1 MLFAMA
7 AVATIIAQKDRSGGT
22 GTPGVPPATATQEHD
37 PLSDWESRHPGGGVR
52 SGESDATLRFESID
66 VHSNDTATL
75 RLAWPLD
82 LIPTNT
88 TIDLLVATSLVNS
101 AWTWQ
106 CGHTVG
112 EDDTN
117 WTVTVALPET
127 SPGTAAPS
135 AFYRAVHRETCA
147 DTMDD
152 LDGDG
157 IPGAYELAHG
167 TNPYVADA
175 EYVPRLTVG
184 AGGQYA
190 TIQAALAASAPY
202 SVVSLASGDYRV
214 FEGIRMPSHPVM
226 VTCEDGY
233 AVFSGAT
240 PTGMFML
247 SDGHESGHTLFRNLY
262 LNLAS
267 KSGMQAGFW
276 CGGGL
281 PWVIPGA
288 AAVFENVH
296 IRAPNPGVEYF
307 GWLFYGYCEAPAVIR
322 GCCVNASGAE
332 WMFGVLGDNPPPLAL
347 ESCTFVNFPT
357 QAAQR
362 TSVAVGLRSLRLGG
376 SSGFT
381 PTVTVSR
388 VLFDASFTNAWPM
401 ARFENATG
409 FHVTMADCIRPSEPA
424 SSAFAPNVT
433 ANVHVATSQVAWAGF
448 PLPGSPAA
456 VLGIGAF
463 RPIPYGSTDD
473 TDRDT
478 LTDYDETYV
487 RNLDPFLADTD
498 GDGADDGDEIRDG
511 TDPSDPDS
519 FLQRLTVTATNTASL
534 AFPVRVAWGHSPT
547 GWEANGLAVFDSGF
561 GEKAYTNAASQA
573 TTYMKAFCDMNLDGE
588 YGADDDILIV
598 RTIPHV
604 GTARFDFVFG
614 DVDHDGLSDYDEM
627 HSHGTDPLRADTDG
641 DGMRDG
647 EEISGGTDPTN
658 RHSFVQTQYV
668 SVTNTASLAH
678 AVYLAWGC
686 SATGWESNG
695 LASFPQGFGTNAYE
709 TASPQGAVY
718 IKSFCDL
725 NDNGEYDADD
735 DILAVRPIPFGRT
748 AQFNIKFGDVD
759 GDGVPDA
766 QERQD
771 GTDPDDANSFRLR
784 ASFRFTDH
792 DAGHGCTNLVAV
804 SLTETEWDLSEVVMR
819 SADETFEYTVN
830 TNVTHGAVYVKC
842 LHDRDGDGLLD
853 VGSEGIRTNRLSYS
867 VRNDTFVEVSIGDYD
882 YDGVCDTQELLD
894 GTDPFDE
901 KNYRLHVRLDIADS
915 DDGCCVTNLVAVSE
929 TYDDWQPSSVVTS
942 FVGYAATYAT
952 NVDLKT
958 GALQVRCIRD
968 LDRDGEFGT
977 PGDIVY
983 RASAGH
989 SWNGKRFH
997 LAVGD
1002 LDGDGVPDSV
1012 EKSEGTDP
1020 MGATNYCF
1028 SLSATVTSIF
1038 TPTNRL
1044 TAIAYFGN
1052 ESNVLYGPAVQ
1063 TGSTLS
1069 VDFGHLATASREKV
1083 KFLFWDDIDGNGV
1096 RDTGERRTL
1105 CEFSVVGH
1113 GMCATNSLGLGEF
1126 DADGDGMLDDWE
1138 RLHGLSS
1145 DAADDATQ
1153 DTDGDGFINLHEYW
1167 AGTDPNDPLE
1177 DGSGTALVSGS
1188 RSVDDRIAGKQPNVA
1203 APYYVG
1209 HGKNARLRIANLS
1222 EAIFPINVDC
1232 WMFGVDLSC
1241 MSTWCD
1247 FTPWEWAEPL
1257 TLISPLHVMS
1267 ASHVTPTNGTQV
1279 VFRSLG
1285 GDRYIRTLVDSKP
1298 ILGVAADDLCV
1309 GILNE
1314 PLPSDIKIAKFLPP
1328 GYSSYIGNGMRLPFV
1343 RIGGD
1348 KTCNIEDI
1356 VFLSPTSAQSRMIK
1370 IEHSLNPLR
1379 CQYQRG
1385 PIAMDS
1391 GHPIFLLIG
1400 SELAYL
1406 CPTKGF
1412 YADYLTT
1419 GFLCTYYLQTIQ
1431 QAMDF
1436 LSDTKGLARAYLQT
1450 FDFSAFSL
1458 LGNAGGLE

>member
-1 MLFAMA
+1 MTWLSESLSFLVHMTLFALCTVVVPIIVSFIWHWLEETCARRQLFSATGA
-7 AVATIIAQKDRSGGT
+7 ALLAFAIALMPTIAKRT
-22 GTPGVPPATATQEHD
+22 GTTGDPSAIATQEHD
-37 PLSDWESRHPGGGVR
+37 PLSDWDSRHPGGGVR

-106 CGHTVG
+106 CGHAVG

-152 LDGDG
+152 FDGDG

-175 EYVPRLTVG
+175 EDVPRLTVG
-184 AGGQYA
+184 ADGQYA

-214 FEGIRMPSHPVM
+214 SESVRMPSQPVM

-240 PTGMFML
+240 PTGIFML
-247 SDGHESGHTLFRNLY
+247 ADGHESGHTLFRNLY

-281 PWVIPGA
+281 PWMIPGA

-307 GWLFYGYCEAPAVIR
+307 GWLFYGHCEAPAVIR

-376 SSGFT
+376 SPGFT

-401 ARFENATG
+401 ARFENAFG

-433 ANVHVATSQVAWAGF
+433 ANVHVVTSQVAWAGF
-448 PLPGSPAA
+448 PLAGSPAA
-456 VLGIGAF
+456 MLGIGAF
-463 RPIPYGSTDD
+463 RPIPSGSSDD

-478 LTDYDETYV
+478 LADYEETYG
-487 RNLDPFLADTD
+487 RGLDPFLADTD
-498 GDGADDGDEIRDG
+498 GDGADDGEEIRDG

-534 AFPVRVAWGHSPT
+534 AFPVRVAWGHSQT
-547 GWEANGLAVFDSGF
+547 GWEANGLAVFASGF

-678 AVYLAWGC
+678 AVYLAWGY

-718 IKSFCDL
+718 IKAFCDL
-725 NDNGEYDADD
+725 NDNGEYDAAD
-735 DILAVRPIPFGRT
+735 DIMAVRQIPFGRE
-748 AQFNIKFGDVD
+748 AHFRIAFGDVD
-759 GDGVPDA
+759 GDGVPDT

-784 ASFRFTDH
+784 AKFRFTDH

-804 SLTETEWDLSEVVMR
+804 SLTETEWDPVEVVK
-819 SADETFEYTVN
+819 SSTDKTFVYTVN

-853 VGSEGIRTNRLSYS
+853 VGSEGIRTIRLSYS
-867 VRNDTFVEVSIGDYD
+867 VRDDTFVEVSIGDYD

-894 GTDPFDE
+894 GTDPFDDR
-901 KNYRLHVRLDIADS
+901 NYCFNLSLTYTGVFQTTNALTFSASFGTNRVYGPCVVEGDVWSNNFGHLSTDTREHVSVDVWDDANSSGEWDVGETSNRYAIAVTGHDMA
-915 DDGCCVTNLVAVSE
+915 VTNELSYKNFDGNGNEIPDWWEVQTGLDAEGVARRA
-929 TYDDWQPSSVVTS
+929 YDDP
-942 FVGYAATYAT
+942 
-952 NVDLKT
+952 
-958 GALQVRCIRD
+958 
-968 LDRDGEFGT
+968 
-977 PGDIVY
+977 
-983 RASAGH
+983 
-989 SWNGKRFH
+989 
-997 LAVGD
+997 
-1002 LDGDGVPDSV
+1002 DGDG
-1012 EKSEGTDP
+1012 
-1020 MGATNYCF
+1020 
-1028 SLSATVTSIF
+1028 L
-1038 TPTNRL
+1038 
-1044 TAIAYFGN
+1044 
-1052 ESNVLYGPAVQ
+1052 
-1063 TGSTLS
+1063 
-1069 VDFGHLATASREKV
+1069 
-1083 KFLFWDDIDGNGV
+1083 
-1096 RDTGERRTL
+1096 
-1105 CEFSVVGH
+1105 
-1113 GMCATNSLGLGEF
+1113 
-1126 DADGDGMLDDWE
+1126 
-1138 RLHGLSS
+1138 
-1145 DAADDATQ
+1145 
-1153 DTDGDGFINLHEYW
+1153 INLHEFW
-1167 AGTDPNDPLE
+1167 CGTNPFFP
-1177 DGSGTALVSGS
+1177 DGANTFLSVAS
-1188 RSVDDRIAGKQPNVA
+1188 RSIDDRISGIDPAIAIPRFVNYFVNGSNNVF
-1203 APYYVG
+1203 
-1209 HGKNARLRIANLS
+1209 IANTEFWARDL
-1222 EAIFPINVDC
+1222 
-1232 WMFGVDLSC
+1232 DLSC
-1241 MSTWCD
+1241 VSVWHNGVHKGTK
-1247 FTPWEWAEPL
+1247 AA
-1257 TLISPLHVMS
+1257 TLITRKHVVL
-1267 ASHVTPTNGTQV
+1267 ADHWYNGGTYTFCGTNGQICV
-1279 VFRSLG
+1279 RSLL
-1285 GDRYIRTLVDSKP
+1285 RSYP
-1298 ILGVAADDLCV
+1298 ISDDLRLGCLDEALPECFKPAHV
-1309 GILNE
+1309 PSTNIVRYLVTGKYLPTLCLNQEKGASVTELVALDSDTTSDRGIHYLHYGCTSHTN
-1314 PLPSDIKIAKFLPP
+1314 LVSAQRCNVRGATVD
-1328 GYSSYIGNGMRLPFV
+1328 GNSGCPVFVVAGNDLVLLFSKHLGQKGGETWKRYWGPVLPFRLEV
-1343 RIGGD
+1343 IQR
-1348 KTCNIEDI
+1348 
-1356 VFLSPTSAQSRMIK
+1356 K
-1370 IEHSLNPLR
+1370 IDEWEGADAS
-1379 CQYQRG
+1379 QYQ
-1385 PIAMDS
+1385 IA
-1391 GHPIFLLIG
+1391 P
-1400 SELAYL
+1400 
-1406 CPTKGF
+1406 
-1412 YADYLTT
+1412 
-1419 GFLCTYYLQTIQ
+1419 
-1431 QAMDF
+1431 
-1436 LSDTKGLARAYLQT
+1436 
-1450 FDFSAFSL
+1450 FDFSSFREII
-1458 LGNAGGLE
+1458 NQR